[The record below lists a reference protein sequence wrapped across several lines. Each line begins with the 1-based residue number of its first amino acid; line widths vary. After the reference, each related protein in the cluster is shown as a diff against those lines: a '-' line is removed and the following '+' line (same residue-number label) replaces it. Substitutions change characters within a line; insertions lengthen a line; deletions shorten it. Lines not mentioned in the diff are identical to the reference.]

1 MKKGLSIVFFINLL
15 LLFQSCYFFRPSA
28 EKMTKRSLKVHSS
41 FDAIIVPGVPFNE
54 PAWDR
59 VMQMRVIWAKHLF
72 DKGLAKNI
80 ITSGS
85 SVYSPYVEAE
95 VMAAYLEAMGVPRS
109 NLFIEDKAEHSTENM
124 WYGYKLA
131 KKQGFKSV
139 ALCSDP
145 FQSKMLYRFAR
156 VKLKKEVHFLPTIFD
171 TLRTLPHDT
180 PSINYKPLRVENFV
194 SITEKQSKWKRFRGT
209 MGRNIDYKETK

>member
-1 MKKGLSIVFFINLL
+1 MRKIIYVVFTLGVTFT
-15 LLFQSCYFFRPSA
+15 FYSCYFFQPSA
-28 EKMTKRSLKVHSS
+28 KKMTKRALKAHASYDV
-41 FDAIIVPGVPFNE
+41 IIVPGVPFIE
-54 PAWDR
+54 PNWDR

-80 ITSGS
+80 MTSGS
-85 SVYSPYVEAE
+85 SVYSPYVEAQI
-95 VMAAYLEAMGVPRS
+95 MAEYLVAMGVPRK
-109 NLFIEDKAEHSTENM
+109 NLIIEDKAEHSTENV

-131 KKQGFKSV
+131 VKKGFKSV
-139 ALCSDP
+139 AVCSDP